1 MRLRSE
7 RAIFL
12 AVVVLLAALA
22 TPASTAWAQSPAAR
36 LELEAQPGCSTR
48 DELIAR
54 VMARSTRIRFVN
66 DGAGVPNLTARIEV
80 GFRGVVAQLDVVEPD
95 GRKFSRRLEAPSC
108 AAATDALALVVAI
121 TLDPSAATAEASK
134 LPDTSATTAK
144 PDQSPEAKVRE
155 TPLEPVPE
163 PEEPPAIAA
172 TRRLA
177 VGIIGEVV
185 SGPAPALL
193 AGAGLEVQASL
204 DRASLWSPAIV
215 LTLAHLWS
223 GGSTQADG
231 VADFSMDLLTLDLC
245 PVRLA
250 ASWVEARACAAGS
263 LGRLAAQGTN
273 TYDPMSSSRPF
284 ATAGATAR
292 LALPLGS
299 RVAILARFGAG
310 ATLWRDAFE
319 FIPTVFHRVGS
330 VTLVGDVG
338 VGVQF
343 Q

>member
-7 RAIFL
+7 RAISL
-12 AVVVLLAALA
+12 AVVVLLAAVA
-22 TPASTAWAQSPAAR
+22 APASTAWAQSPAAR

-54 VMARSTRIRFVN
+54 VTARSTRIRFVN
-66 DGAGVPNLTARIEV
+66 DEAGVPSLTARIEV
-80 GFRGVVAQLDVVEPD
+80 GFRAVVAQLDVVEPD

-121 TLDPSAATAEASK
+121 TLDPSAATSEG
-134 LPDTSATTAK
+134 AK
-144 PDQSPEAKVRE
+144 PPETSPASSTSSPPPEATARD
-155 TPLEPVPE
+155 TRTEPKPE
-163 PEEPPAIAA
+163 SAPPATAS
-172 TRRLA
+172 TRGFA
-177 VGIIGEVV
+177 VGILAGAV
-185 SGPAPALL
+185 SGPAPTLMV
-193 AGAGLEVQASL
+193 GVGLEAQASL
-204 DRASLWSPAIV
+204 DRASILSPAVV
-215 LTLAHLWS
+215 LALAHLWS
-223 GGSTQADG
+223 GDSREADG

-250 ASWVEARACAAGS
+250 ASWLEARACAAGS
-263 LGRLAAQGTN
+263 LGRLVAQGSN

-299 RVAILARFGAG
+299 RVALRARFGAG
-310 ATLWRDAFE
+310 AALWRDAFE
-319 FIPTVFHRVGS
+319 FIPNVFHRVAS

-343 Q
+343 E

>member
-1 MRLRSE
+1 MRSE
-7 RAIFL
+7 RVSF
-12 AVVVLLAALA
+12 VVVGVLLSSAVASA
-22 TPASTAWAQSPAAR
+22 TAQANPANTAR
-36 LELEAQPGCSTR
+36 LEVEAAPGCSTR

-54 VMARSTRIRFVN
+54 VMSRSTRIRFVQ
-66 DGAGVPNLTARIEV
+66 DGAGVPILTARIEV

-121 TLDPSAATAEASK
+121 TLDPSAATADGAK
-134 LPDTSATTAK
+134 PPDTSATTAK
-144 PDQSPEAKVRE
+144 PDQPPDAKVRE
-155 TPLEPVPE
+155 TPVERVPE
-163 PEEPPAIAA
+163 PEEAPAIAA

-177 VGIIGEVV
+177 VGVMGEVV

-193 AGAGLEVQASL
+193 AGAGIEVQASL
-204 DRASLWSPAIV
+204 DRASPWSPAIV

-223 GGSTQADG
+223 ADSTEADG
-231 VADFSMDLLTLDLC
+231 VAEFSMDLLTLDLC
-245 PVRLA
+245 PLRLA

-263 LGRLAAQGTN
+263 LGRLAAQGSN
-273 TYDPMSSSRPF
+273 TYTPMSSSRPF

>member
-1 MRLRSE
+1 M
-7 RAIFL
+7 
-12 AVVVLLAALA
+12 
-22 TPASTAWAQSPAAR
+22 
-36 LELEAQPGCSTR
+36 
-48 DELIAR
+48 
-54 VMARSTRIRFVN
+54 
-66 DGAGVPNLTARIEV
+66 
-80 GFRGVVAQLDVVEPD
+80 
-95 GRKFSRRLEAPSC
+95 
-108 AAATDALALVVAI
+108 
-121 TLDPSAATAEASK
+121 
-134 LPDTSATTAK
+134 
-144 PDQSPEAKVRE
+144 
-155 TPLEPVPE
+155 
-163 PEEPPAIAA
+163 
-172 TRRLA
+172 
-177 VGIIGEVV
+177 GEVV

-193 AGAGLEVQASL
+193 AGAGIEVQASL
-204 DRASLWSPAIV
+204 DRASPWSPAIV

-223 GGSTQADG
+223 ADSTEADG
-231 VADFSMDLLTLDLC
+231 VAEFSMDLLTLDLC
-245 PVRLA
+245 PLRLA

-263 LGRLAAQGTN
+263 LGRLAAQGSN
-273 TYDPMSSSRPF
+273 TYTPMSSSRPF